1 MTDRLS
7 IIIPA
12 LNEQDNINKLLKG
25 IEESFIDFKNLEVV
39 LVDDGSE
46 VELENFIDK
55 QDLKLNLVVVRNS
68 YNLGQSKSIEVG
80 LKNANGNVIGLIDG
94 DLQNPPDQL
103 KKLYEFYL
111 LNEFDGIV
119 SYRKNRKDEIYRK
132 IISKLANLLLKIFT
146 KSKFKTTCNTNKRKI
161 SSKSILL

>member
-1 MTDRLS
+1 MTDSLS

-55 QDLKLNLVVVRNS
+55 QDLKLNLVLVRNS

-80 LKNANGNVIGLIDG
+80 LKNSTGNVIGLIDG
-94 DLQNPPDQL
+94 DLQNPRI
-103 KKLYEFYL
+103 
-111 LNEFDGIV
+111 N
-119 SYRKNRKDEIYRK
+119 
-132 IISKLANLLLKIFT
+132 
-146 KSKFKTTCNTNKRKI
+146 
-161 SSKSILL
+161 